1 MSTIYYKE
9 SFPLAIDMVNP
20 CGVATGV
27 PDFDF
32 EIRLISGNS
41 EFWAGRRNG
50 ELFNCHK
57 ESDERLIVLV
67 ANHDLMP
74 CRDLMCEIY
83 YYLPDDAN
91 MQGEIRVLVRRYP
104 TGVKLTEQKCSCASV
119 PSFRALLPY
128 IKGEDGIPGRDG
140 SDAGISIVGFMEFV
154 TDRDIYRVPVLKVA
168 DTEPEAADYYYY
180 YSSGYIRIGDW
191 DIDLE
196 NPTDESEAVALNEIG
211 DNEDNINESEDEDNP
226 FL

>member
-1 MSTIYYKE
+1 MIIR
-9 SFPLAIDMVNP
+9 LRNP
-20 CGVATGV
+20 AGIPTGV

-32 EIRLISGNS
+32 DVRLICGRTAAD
-41 EFWAGRRNG
+41 AGGRIGG
-50 ELFNCHK
+50 ELRNCRLA
-57 ESDERLIVLV
+57 DDGRLIVFV
-67 ANHDLMP
+67 
-74 CRDLMCEIY
+74 RDMDFEPGELICMITY
-83 YYLPDDAN
+83 HLPDEL
-91 MQGEIRVLVRRYP
+91 MEVGVRDIPMMYP
-104 TGVKLTEQKCSCASV
+104 TGITLTADRFHRHPLAE
-119 PSFRALLPY
+119 FEALLPY
-128 IKGEDGIPGRDG
+128 IKGADGIPGRDG

-196 NPTDESEAVALNEIG
+196 NLTDDSEAVALNEIG